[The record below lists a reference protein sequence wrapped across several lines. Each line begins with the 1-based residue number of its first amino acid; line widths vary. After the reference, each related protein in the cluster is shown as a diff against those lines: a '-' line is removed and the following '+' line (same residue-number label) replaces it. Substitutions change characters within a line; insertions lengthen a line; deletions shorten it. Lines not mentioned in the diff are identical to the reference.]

1 MIKLTEATEN
11 KPVEIIDG
19 RFVVLFRAEPEYM
32 DPRKHFVVQSGW
44 SQEEYLKLKNTR
56 WFSVTIEVWK
66 DAEKLG
72 EQSLGGCAYKKLDDF
87 WKEGRKDYYADMV
100 EAILVEAGFCEE
112 AKRWKESVGE
122 SPCFCGNPDDAT
134 KVHFTHHCHTTGAK
148 V

>member
-19 RFVVLFRAEPEYM
+19 RFVVLFRAEPEYL
-32 DPRKHFVVQSGW
+32 DPRKHFVVQCGW
-44 SQEEYLKLKNTR
+44 SQEEYLKLKNTQ

-87 WKEGRKDYYADMV
+87 WKEGRQDYYADMV
-100 EAILVEAGFCEE
+100 EAILVEAGYTRE
-112 AKRWKESVGE
+112 ARDWTSNE
-122 SPCFCGNPDDAT
+122 
-134 KVHFTHHCHTTGAK
+134 
-148 V
+148 